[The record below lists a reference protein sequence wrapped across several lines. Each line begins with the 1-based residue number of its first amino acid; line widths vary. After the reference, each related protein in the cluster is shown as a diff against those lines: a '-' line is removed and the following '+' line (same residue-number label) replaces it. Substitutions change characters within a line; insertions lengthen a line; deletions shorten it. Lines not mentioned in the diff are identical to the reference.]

1 MTGAPK
7 GLGLGA
13 IIVITVGA
21 VVLSVGSISYQADS
35 GSGNGANIGAGVA
48 LTFGPYL
55 VALGLLLGVGAAVAH
70 LSSRARQRR

>member
-1 MTGAPK
+1 MTGVTK

-21 VVLSVGSISYQADS
+21 VVLSVGSISYQASD
-35 GSGNGANIGAGVA
+35 SGNGANIGADVA

-55 VALGLLLGVGAAVAH
+55 VALGLILGIAAAVAH
-70 LSSRARQRR
+70 FTSRARQPR